1 MTTRRIAVALLA
13 LAVFVGVAE
22 WAVGRW
28 LMTPRNDVVPT
39 PYGRLF
45 RPGARYVQSAEG
57 WGVFTANRHGFL
69 DDDVDTSGARRVAV
83 LFGDSFGQ
91 GLQVRDDER
100 FSEVAETLVP
110 GLDVLNAAGAGRN
123 PFHYALFAPRFQA
136 AFDPEWL
143 IVQLNDGDLT
153 DIEDART
160 NAEAF
165 AEFEATRD
173 APPAAAAAP
182 PARSILRRL
191 ARRSALVTFLDS
203 RVSRLRQ
210 REGER
215 LTQKL
220 RGEKPDLTD
229 VVALPATPRAE
240 ALLDSLV
247 GEIAR
252 VNRRVVLVYVPH
264 LHYFHAPAAPAYPAR
279 RAWFHAL
286 ATRHGLPLVDPTEE
300 MLEDFRRTREPLH
313 GFANTQPAA
322 GHLNARGHRVLGECL
337 ARELRRGS
345 GTVMAGATSPGSPAG
360 AGGARR

>member
-1 MTTRRIAVALLA
+1 VTARRIAPALLA
-13 LAVFVGVAE
+13 LAVFAGVAE

-28 LMTPRNDVVPT
+28 LMAPRNDVVPT

-69 DDDVDTSGARRVAV
+69 DDDVDTTGAKRVAV

-91 GLQVRDDER
+91 GLQVRDEER

-110 GLDVLNAAGAGRN
+110 GLEILNAAGAGRN
-123 PFHYALFAPRFQA
+123 PYHYALFAPRFRA
-136 AFDPEWL
+136 AFEPEWL
-143 IVQLNDGDLT
+143 IVQLNDADLS
-153 DIEDART
+153 DMEDARVT
-160 NAEAF
+160 AEAL

-173 APPAAAAAP
+173 ALPAAVAP
-182 PARSILRRL
+182 APARSGLRRL

-203 RVSRLRQ
+203 RIGRLSQ
-210 REGER
+210 RERER
-215 LTQKL
+215 LGQKL
-220 RGEKPDLTD
+220 RGVKPDLRD

-252 VNRRVVLVYVPH
+252 VHRRVVLVYVPH
-264 LHYFHAPAAPAYPAR
+264 IHYFHSPPVPAYPAR
-279 RAWFHAL
+279 RAWFHTL
-286 ATRHGLPLVDPTEE
+286 ATRHGLPLVDPTDE
-300 MLEDFRRTREPLH
+300 MLEDYRRTREPLH

-337 ARELRRGS
+337 ARELRRESGS
-345 GTVMAGATSPGSPAG
+345 VLAEGPSA
-360 AGGARR
+360 AGGVARR

>member
-1 MTTRRIAVALLA
+1 MTARRIAPALLA

-28 LMTPRNDVVPT
+28 LMAPRNDVVPT

-69 DDDVDTSGARRVAV
+69 DDDVDTTGAKRVAV

-91 GLQVRDDER
+91 GLQVRDEER

-110 GLDVLNAAGAGRN
+110 GLEILNAAGAGRN

-136 AFDPEWL
+136 AFAPEWL
-143 IVQLNDGDLT
+143 IVQLNDGDLS
-153 DIEDART
+153 DMEDART

-173 APPAAAAAP
+173 ARSAATAPA
-182 PARSILRRL
+182 PARSGLRRL
-191 ARRSALVTFLDS
+191 ARRSALVTFLDA
-203 RVSRLRQ
+203 RIGRLSHGERQ
-210 REGER
+210 RLGR
-215 LTQKL
+215 KL
-220 RGEKPDLTD
+220 RGEKPDLRD

-252 VNRRVVLVYVPH
+252 VNRRVILVYVPH
-264 LHYFHAPAAPAYPAR
+264 LHYFLSPPTPAYPVR

-286 ATRHGLPLVDPTEE
+286 ALRHGLPLVDPTDE

-337 ARELRRGS
+337 ARALRRDRASVLAEGR
-345 GTVMAGATSPGSPAG
+345 SPGSPAG
-360 AGGARR
+360 GGVARR